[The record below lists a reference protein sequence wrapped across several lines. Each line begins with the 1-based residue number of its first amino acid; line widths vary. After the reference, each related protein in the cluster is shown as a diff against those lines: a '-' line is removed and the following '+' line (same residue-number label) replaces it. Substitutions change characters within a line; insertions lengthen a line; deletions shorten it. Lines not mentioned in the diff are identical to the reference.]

1 MSCYKPKRKTASGV
15 EEVTLP
21 IASIQGLQTG
31 LDDLG
36 NKTIDRVDYAGVA
49 NPDAAST
56 FYGSAANAYPG
67 DDGISYNSY
76 VEISAEVE
84 GSEQTYSF
92 PISTHTP
99 IIAGENVT
107 FEQNKEK
114 TAVTINAAPA
124 MPIIRVGSVTD
135 INGTMLIGGENPL
148 IFTVEIIDG
157 HLQVGDEVQIC
168 TRQLFTYDSG
178 RRRKIRLRKQWYTVI
193 TEENTNHR
201 FIFVSAGHSA
211 DNNARRLFRTN
222 SASPSTKTLSALYVR
237 VRRPVFDSGGTEV
250 DGLFSNIVTVWKR
263 YNRETGKIYIK

>member
-1 MSCYKPKRKTASGV
+1 MSTFTPKRKTASGI

-21 IASIQGLQTG
+21 IASIKGLQTE
-31 LDDLG
+31 LDNLG
-36 NKTIDRVDYAGVA
+36 NKTIDKVDYLSVA
-49 NPDAAST
+49 APEAAMQFHNVDTAASV
-56 FYGSAANAYPG
+56 G
-67 DDGISYNSY
+67 DEGIAYNSIC
-76 VEISAEVE
+76 EINSEVDGNE
-84 GSEQTYSF
+84 VTRTV
-92 PISTHTP
+92 PISTHIP
-99 IIAGENVT
+99 IIPGENVT
-107 FEQNKEK
+107 FTENEEG
-114 TAVTINAAPA
+114 TAIHVNANPA

-193 TEENTNHR
+193 TEENMNHR

-211 DNNARRLFRTN
+211 DDNARRLFRTN

>member
-21 IASIQGLQTG
+21 IASIKGLQTE

-49 NPDAAST
+49 SPDAAST
-56 FYGSAANAYPG
+56 YFGSPANAYPG

-76 VEISAEVE
+76 VEISAEVD
-84 GSEQTYSF
+84 GSEQAYSF

-99 IIAGENVT
+99 IVAGENVT

-135 INGTMLIGGENPL
+135 IAGTMLISADNPL
-148 IFTVEIIDG
+148 IFSVEIIDG
-157 HLQVGDEVQIC
+157 KLQIGDEVQIC
-168 TRQLFTYDSG
+168 TRQLFTYDEG
-178 RRRKIRLRKQWYTVI
+178 RRRKMRLRSQWKVAI
-193 TEENTNHR
+193 TDQELNNR
-201 FIFVSAGHSA
+201 FVFVPVYATA
-211 DNNARRLFRTN
+211 DKKGQRLFRTD
-222 SASPSTKTLSALYVR
+222 SASLSSKTLSALYVR
-237 VRRPVFDSGGTEV
+237 VRRPVVKDGTVV
-250 DGLFSNIVTVWKR
+250 DGLFSNVVTVWKR
-263 YNRETGKIYIK
+263 YNCDTRKVYIK

>member
-21 IASIQGLQTG
+21 IASIQGLQTE

-67 DDGISYNSY
+67 DDGISYSSY

-135 INGTMLIGGENPL
+135 IAGTMLISADNPL
-148 IFTVEIIDG
+148 VFSVEIIDG
-157 HLQVGDEVQIC
+157 NLQIGDQVQIC
-168 TRQLFTYDSG
+168 TRQLFTYDEG
-178 RRRKIRLRKQWYTVI
+178 RRRKIRLRKQWYTTV
-193 TEENTNHR
+193 TDQNVNNR
-201 FIFVSAGHSA
+201 FVFVSVAESPSQKGQ
-211 DNNARRLFRTN
+211 RLFRTD
-222 SASPSTKTLSALYVR
+222 SASPSTASLSPLYVR
-237 VRRPVFDSGGTEV
+237 VRRPILKDGTEV

-263 YNRETGKIYIK
+263 YDRESSKVFIK